1 MSIQSLTCP
10 GVPVSGSGSKTPS
23 ASTQQV
29 QTHSLCCPRVLG
41 LTRGEEAHT
50 APPHLVLAR
59 ASPGG
64 AQMCPET
71 LLGGNRL
78 HPFSARHPL
87 PLPEVESADSGC
99 SPRRNLIFYF
109 MLNFLGSRTR
119 CLGGRCAGEGLAY
132 LNLRRNL
139 NVILLK
145 KKYFHR

>member
-1 MSIQSLTCP
+1 MGQRPRLLP
-10 GVPVSGSGSKTPS
+10 
-23 ASTQQV
+23 
-29 QTHSLCCPRVLG
+29 HSRSRPTLCVALKSLG
-41 LTRGEEAHT
+41 LHVGRKPTQHPDTWCWRGHRQ
-50 APPHLVLAR
+50 V
-59 ASPGG
+59 G

-119 CLGGRCAGEGLAY
+119 CSGGRCAGEGLAY

-145 KKYFHR
+145 KNISIGSSVSFSRLGFPL